1 MIGKTIKG
9 KIIIFSCSL
18 LLLVVFCQI
27 IFSVFL
33 SEKYYISRKKFHV
46 EALFYN
52 IKNNYSD
59 DENLIRQITQ
69 YSENAYNINIEI
81 FNNNGLIYWS
91 RGQGILASDINFGAY
106 VNEPKAIMN
115 SEPKM
120 QIRPPVHTASLEE
133 AKLPAPGSFTYP
145 DSPEAPNFSGLPI
158 KPPPP
163 PFAEKPPM
171 PRLPDK
177 RMNDIVLSGKFDY
190 NGETRYVRIMSFVE
204 SINESVKA
212 LTTVNTFI
220 SGFILIAGIIGAYIF
235 ARNFSRP
242 IRNIKNVA
250 MNVALLNFETKANEN
265 LSTME
270 LRDLSVSINTMADK
284 LSCLISDLQLS
295 NEKLQADIDY
305 QMKLDKMR
313 RDFIANVS
321 HELKTPLHLLLMYS
335 ENLKNNIENI
345 DKEYYC
351 NTIIDETN
359 RMNEMV
365 NSLLD
370 LSAIENELGKI
381 NKEKF
386 NLSDFSKHALAKM
399 DLLFGN
405 LKVNINIE
413 EDIFAEA
420 DSRYI
425 EQMIKNYLI
434 NAVSHTPAQGH
445 ISVELKRQEKD
456 AVFSIFNE
464 GNPIEAQDLPHI
476 WESFYKTDKARV
488 RTDENHTGLG
498 LYVVK
503 TIIQAHGGN
512 YGARNVKN
520 GVEFWFSL
528 AITQNYG

>member
-1 MIGKTIKG
+1 MNIGTIKG

-33 SEKYYISRKKFHV
+33 SEKYYISRKKTHV
-46 EALFYN
+46 ETLFYN

-59 DENLIRQITQ
+59 DENLIREITQ
-69 YSENAYNINIEI
+69 YSENAYNVNIEI
-81 FNNNGLIYWS
+81 FDDNSLIYWS
-91 RGQGILASDINFGAY
+91 RGHGILMPDVNFSAY
-106 VNEPKAIMN
+106 TNEPKALMN

-120 QIRPPVHTASLEE
+120 QIRPAI
-133 AKLPAPGSFTYP
+133 
-145 DSPEAPNFSGLPI
+145 PNFSEIPL
-158 KPPPP
+158 KPPP
-163 PFAEKPPM
+163 PFAENPPKP
-171 PRLPDK
+171 RYPDK
-177 RMNDIVLSGKFDY
+177 GMNDIVLCGKFDY

-212 LTTVNTFI
+212 LTIVNTFI
-220 SGFILIAGIIGAYIF
+220 SGFVLIAGIISAFIF

-242 IRNIKNVA
+242 IQNIQDVA
-250 MNVALLNFETKANEN
+250 RNVALLNFEAKADEN
-265 LSTME
+265 LTTLE
-270 LRDLSVSINTMADK
+270 LRNLSCSINVMADK
-284 LSCLISDLQLS
+284 LNGLISDLRAS

-305 QMKLDKMR
+305 QMWLDKMR

-321 HELKTPLHLLLMYS
+321 HELKTPLHLLMMYA

-351 NTIIDETN
+351 NTIIEETN

-370 LSAIENELGKI
+370 LSAIENELGKM

-386 NLSDFSKHALAKM
+386 NLSDFCEYLVSKTT
-399 DLLFGN
+399 LL
-405 LKVNINIE
+405 LKNFKVCVNIE
-413 EDIFAEA
+413 KEVFTDG

-425 EQMIKNYLI
+425 EQAIDNFI
-434 NAVSHTPAQGH
+434 VNAASHTPAQGRIL
-445 ISVELKRQEKD
+445 ISLQHQGNN
-456 AVFSIFNE
+456 AVFSVFNE
-464 GNPIEAQDLPHI
+464 GNAIDSEDIPRI

-512 YGARNVKN
+512 YGVRNTEN

-528 AITQNYG
+528 VIA